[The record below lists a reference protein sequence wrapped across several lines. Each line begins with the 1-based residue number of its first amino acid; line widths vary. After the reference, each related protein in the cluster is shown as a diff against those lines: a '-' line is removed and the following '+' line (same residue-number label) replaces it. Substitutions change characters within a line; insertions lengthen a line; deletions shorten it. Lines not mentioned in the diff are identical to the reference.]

1 MRQRSPASLSSP
13 VQGAARTAPPAFSP
27 AQVRGGLD
35 RFHTQT
41 NPTFHTPQG
50 NAQVTVPFRMRGFPK
65 IDAAVASNASTL
77 HAVARRLGMS
87 DGQIGLI
94 LAGRASPGALQRIT
108 QGLIDTK
115 DVYAQQLAQPG
126 PADLPTRI
134 REMMVNFGIGL
145 DCAGYAKQ
153 AFVASHP
160 GASVAWKAAVDENL
174 SGLASRGFAKR
185 DLLVAKTGD
194 LIVLG
199 VPPPGN
205 TFGHTAIVYDAR
217 DATAQDRVL
226 AEEALNHISQTCTDM
241 SSVVLGRVLVVD
253 ASWGSGGDFAAG
265 GVQRRAWI
273 QVLSSQQ
280 WLSVSLEEPKTYRL
294 DTTPYGHPVEGAYR
308 LTGSP

>member
-1 MRQRSPASLSSP
+1 
-13 VQGAARTAPPAFSP
+13 
-27 AQVRGGLD
+27 VRGGLD

-50 NAQVTVPFRMRGFPK
+50 NAQVSVPFRMFGYPK
-65 IDAAVASNASTL
+65 IDAAVASNLTTL
-77 HAVARRLGMS
+77 HKVAGRLGMS
-87 DGQIGLI
+87 DGQVALI

-115 DVYAQQLAQPG
+115 DVYAEQLAQPG
-126 PADLPTRI
+126 PTDLPTRI

-153 AFVASHP
+153 AFAASHP
-160 GASVAWKAAVDENL
+160 GASVAWKIAVDENL
-174 SGLASRGFAKR
+174 SGLASRGFAKK
-185 DLLVAKTGD
+185 DLSVAKTGD
-194 LIVLG
+194 VIVLG
-199 VPPPGN
+199 VPSGN
-205 TFGHTAIVYDAR
+205 TYGHTAIVYDAR

-226 AEEALNHISQTCTDM
+226 AEEAFNNMNRTCTDM

-253 ASWGSGGDFAAG
+253 SSWGSGGDPAAG

-273 QVLSSQQ
+273 QVVSSQQ

-294 DTTPYGHPVEGAYR
+294 DASPYGRPLEGAYR
-308 LTGSP
+308 YTGAP